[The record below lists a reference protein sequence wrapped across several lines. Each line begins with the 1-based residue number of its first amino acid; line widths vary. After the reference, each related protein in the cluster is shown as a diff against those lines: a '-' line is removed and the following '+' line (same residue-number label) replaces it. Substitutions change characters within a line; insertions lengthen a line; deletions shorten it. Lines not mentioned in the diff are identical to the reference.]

1 MSHPHFYLKDKNML
15 VHHNVNLSEKSKQD
29 IMMVKSASTLD
40 AYESDWNDF
49 CDWCGHHELQPF
61 PAEPETIVNYI
72 VELSDNAKVNT
83 ISRRVSALSENFI
96 AGGIYDNNP
105 CKHLLV
111 KNALKGIKIKLGI
124 RSHGKEPILLD
135 DIRDMLQH
143 ITGSPLLQARNAAIL
158 LIGFMGAFR
167 RSEIA
172 NLDYDD
178 LRFSRLGLL
187 IHLRKTKTNQQ
198 GEEETV
204 GIPYVTDESVCA
216 VRALKH
222 WLELSGITVGPIFR
236 GFTKSGNIR
245 KNRISDKTIAL
256 IVKQYA
262 AAIGMNPKDY
272 GAHSLR
278 HGFATTAAQND
289 VEERD
294 IMRQTRHKSTTMVR
308 RYIDEADKLVHN
320 PLSKMVK

>member
-1 MSHPHFYLKDKNML
+1 ML

-29 IMMVKSASTLD
+29 IMMVKSPHTLD
-40 AYESDWNDF
+40 AYEADWNDF
-49 CDWCGHHELQPF
+49 CDWCGHHELQSF

-96 AGGIYDNNP
+96 AGGLTDNNP

-135 DIRDMLQH
+135 DIRDMMQH
-143 ITGSPLLQARNAAIL
+143 ITGTPLLQARNTAIL

-172 NLDYDD
+172 NLDYED

-187 IHLRKTKTNQQ
+187 IYLRKTKTNQQ

-204 GIPYVTDESVCA
+204 GIPYVNDESVCA
-216 VRALKH
+216 VGALKR
-222 WLELSGITVGPIFR
+222 WLELSGITGGPIFR

-278 HGFATTAAQND
+278 HGFATTAAQNN

-308 RYIDEADKLVHN
+308 RYIDEADKLIHN
-320 PLSKMVK
+320 PLSKMIK